1 MKKKTK
7 IVTSTLIT
15 ITAAVLCATIL
26 ITAITHRDWFAASSS
41 TNSDTSSMI
50 ETIIIEQTASD
61 ETTTSETEPEP
72 QETSSQQPTSQPA
85 APSKPTPSPS
95 NVPSTPAQPT
105 TKIPREPLPEGVVC
119 GYSWLENIARAAT
132 EEELQAYKS
141 QKGWDPYCE
150 DCGRPTMAMSVDGQ
164 LLVCGAIYG
173 TCMSH
178 WTGGDWY
185 CECCGAGPIPVDTC
199 HTCGVPVVIEPLPG
213 ITINSPDQLTDAHKE
228 YLYDCA
234 AHIVKNNF
242 DATEKPELVAVY
254 SFVLT
259 DNTAL
264 STRSKCVC
272 FFVYSV
278 YYPSF
283 DKTVYHAGE
292 MFDMYIN
299 EREKLRYT
307 ASIGSGI
314 WYTSEAD
321 AVAAYQKVGTNV
333 SKIR

>member
-1 MKKKTK
+1 M
-7 IVTSTLIT
+7 IVSEIT
-15 ITAAVLCATIL
+15 ETIVVDQ
-26 ITAITHRDWFAASSS
+26 TTPDVV
-41 TNSDTSSMI
+41 TTSS
-50 ETIIIEQTASD
+50 
-61 ETTTSETEPEP
+61 TEPEP

-85 APSKPTPSPS
+85 TSSNPTPPTS
-95 NVPSTPAQPT
+95 NVPSTPTQPT
-105 TKIPREPLPEGVVC
+105 TKIPREPLPEGIIC
-119 GYSWLENIARAAT
+119 GYGWLDNIARAAT
-132 EEELQAYKS
+132 EEELQAYKAES
-141 QKGWDPYCE
+141 GRDPYCE
-150 DCGRPTMAMSVDGQ
+150 DCGRPTMAMSVDGK

-228 YLYDCA
+228 YLYNCA

-283 DKTVYHAGE
+283 DKTVYHAGK

-307 ASIGSGI
+307 ASFGSGT

-321 AVAAYQKVGTNV
+321 VVEDYQKVGTNI
-333 SKIR
+333 SKIG